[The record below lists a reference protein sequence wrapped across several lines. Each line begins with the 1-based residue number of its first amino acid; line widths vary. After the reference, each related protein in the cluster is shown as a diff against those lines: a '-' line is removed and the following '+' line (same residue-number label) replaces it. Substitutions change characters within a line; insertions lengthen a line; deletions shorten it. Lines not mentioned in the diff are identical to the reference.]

1 MQQQARNAIIFV
13 AAYAISTGASA
24 HLDSENHTHTHTQ
37 SYGDWLLTM
46 LSGDNLSAVLLVGG
60 IPVAIAV
67 AYGWRQQRRQRAK
80 QERNDDAR

>member
-13 AAYAISTGASA
+13 AAYAISTGAIA
-24 HLDSENHTHTHTQ
+24 HLDSENHTHAQ

-60 IPVAIAV
+60 IPVVIAV
-67 AYGWRQQRRQRAK
+67 AYGWLQQRSQRAK